1 MLKEREP
8 STVPFLDR
16 LHLVQFQQRT
26 MPLPFSDALLQLPA
40 FCEDN
45 TADLDLAYDWIC
57 EITEINNICDD
68 KGLWHQFYEAF
79 TDAAPWHETNWHT
92 VA

>member
-1 MLKEREP
+1 
-8 STVPFLDR
+8 
-16 LHLVQFQQRT
+16 
-26 MPLPFSDALLQLPA
+26 MPLSFSDALLQLPA

-57 EITEINNICDD
+57 EMTELNIADSEQ
-68 KGLWHQFYEAF
+68 LWHEFYEAF
-79 TDAAPWHETNWHT
+79 IDAAPWHEKDWHT

>member
-1 MLKEREP
+1 
-8 STVPFLDR
+8 
-16 LHLVQFQQRT
+16 
-26 MPLPFSDALLQLPA
+26 MPLSFSDALLQLPA
-40 FCEDN
+40 FCADN